1 MSKFIFSLEALLNHR
16 LHHEEVIQKEMAECE
31 LGIRNVKSIVIRI
44 QENKDRITEEIYEK
58 QLQGISI
65 SEHRLYHEFLEGL
78 SVKLVLHDAKVK
90 ELEKKCEEKRN
101 ELIEAVKKRKTLEK
115 LKEKGLVCYSM
126 EMLRLDQNFS
136 DEVAIS
142 RYCKKAP

>member
-1 MSKFIFSLEALLNHR
+1 MSKYKFSLETLLNHR

-31 LGIRNVKSIVIRI
+31 LRVRNDKSTLIRI
-44 QENKDRITEEIYEK
+44 KENKDRITQEIHEK

-65 SEHRLYHEFLEGL
+65 SEHGLYYDFLEGL
-78 SVKLVLHDAKVK
+78 SVKLILQDKKVK
-90 ELEKKCEEKRN
+90 ESEKKYEEKRN

-115 LKEKGLVCYSM
+115 LKEKGLVGYSM
-126 EMLRLDQNFS
+126 KMLKLDQNFL